1 MGNRFITPNGELC
14 LGKYLRIHLLLL
26 PLGAAAYWGNYF
38 GLFAVSW
45 VSALCHETA
54 HILAGK
60 RLGVPIA
67 GVSLLPFGV
76 CARLSHPVI
85 KIPSHEI
92 LMALAGPLSNL
103 ILAALFWVLGQQ
115 FPSDLAQYGT
125 AANLA
130 MFCLNLL
137 PCLPLDGGRIL
148 RACLTLGS
156 DALTAW
162 RTTLR
167 ISRAVSVCLL
177 AGAVLLL
184 LTSQFNFSLILIGVF
199 LLGNLCGEQKSI
211 SQQALREILYYKE
224 KLEREQLNRT
234 SILTAYAD
242 LPARRLLRRLSYHR
256 YYTIQVVDDRQ
267 KVVNVL
273 TESQILN
280 ALLHQSIRITLGEI
294 G

>member
-1 MGNRFITPNGELC
+1 MRSRLITPTGELC
-14 LGKYLRIHLLLL
+14 LGKYLRVHLLLL
-26 PLGAAAYWGNYF
+26 PLAAAAYLGNYF

-45 VSALCHETA
+45 ISALCHETA

-60 RLGVPIA
+60 RLGVPVSGI
-67 GVSLLPFGV
+67 SLLPFGV
-76 CARLSHPVI
+76 CARLRQPVI

-92 LMALAGPLSNL
+92 LMALAGPFCNL
-103 ILAALFWVLGQQ
+103 ILAALFWALGQWV
-115 FPSDLAQYGT
+115 PCDLAQYGT

-130 MFCLNLL
+130 MLCLNLL

-167 ISRAVSVCLL
+167 VSRLVSVCLL
-177 AGAVLLL
+177 TGAVLLL
-184 LTSQFNFSLILIGVF
+184 LTAQFNFSLILIGVF

-234 SILTAYAD
+234 STLTAYAD
-242 LPARRLLRRLSYHR
+242 LPARRLLHRLSYHR
-256 YYTIQVVDDRQ
+256 YYTIQVVDEQQRVI
-267 KVVNVL
+267 KTL
-273 TESQILN
+273 TESQVLN
-280 ALLHQSIRITLGEI
+280 ALLHRSIRITLGEI

>member
-38 GLFAVSW
+38 GLFAISW

-76 CARLSHPVI
+76 CARLSQPVI

-92 LMALAGPLSNL
+92 LMVLAGPLSNL

-224 KLEREQLNRT
+224 KLEREQLNRHQYT
-234 SILTAYAD
+234 HRLCR
-242 LPARRLLRRLSYHR
+242 PAGPQASAPAVLSPLLYHTGGRRPAKGGQSPHR
-256 YYTIQVVDDRQ
+256 
-267 KVVNVL
+267 KPN
-273 TESQILN
+273 SQCSS
-280 ALLHQSIRITLGEI
+280 APEHPHHI